1 MINKRCYKQWLNQ
14 FFLCQHWCKNNQ
26 QKRVWDIKI
35 SNISSI
41 SYVLT
46 LLILHLRTGR
56 SSKTRTLFKKLN
68 LSAFW
73 LKNRYILAC
82 LQILDGFSNA
92 TVTISLF
99 TRGFVYKIRCKHSQD
114 HPMKNI
120 VRLLQGSQ
128 PLGILNFR

>member
-14 FFLCQHWCKNNQ
+14 FFYASIG
-26 QKRVWDIKI
+26 VKI
-35 SNISSI
+35 ISRRGFGI
-41 SYVLT
+41 LKYRIFQVYRTYVLT
-46 LLILHLRTGR
+46 LLILRTGR

>member
-14 FFLCQHWCKNNQ
+14 FFYASIG
-26 QKRVWDIKI
+26 VKI
-35 SNISSI
+35 ISRRGFGI
-41 SYVLT
+41 LKYRIFQGSYVLT

>member
-14 FFLCQHWCKNNQ
+14 FFYASIG
-26 QKRVWDIKI
+26 VKI
-35 SNISSI
+35 ISRRRFGI
-41 SYVLT
+41 LKYRIFQVYRILT